1 MQSYQKKDHLVIDGK
16 HPNHLSKKLKIEIKA
31 TATTVIELS
40 LTYSPL
46 STLFR
51 MRGDGGGKKTPLLVF
66 PL

>member
-1 MQSYQKKDHLVIDGK
+1 MQSYQNKDHLVIDGK

-46 STLFR
+46 SKGNTFVEEPKLER
-51 MRGDGGGKKTPLLVF
+51 YYYP
-66 PL
+66 